1 MKTALQPYFQKR
13 DFKITSEPTGGK
25 ASASALSFV
34 VQKHAATRLHYDFR
48 LELDG
53 TLKSWAVPK
62 GPSLD
67 PHDKRMAVHVEDHPI
82 DYAGFEGTIPKGQ
95 YGAGKV
101 IVWDNGT
108 WEPVGDPRAG
118 YRDGKL
124 KFRLHGTK
132 LHGGWTLVRMRGRA
146 GERQEPWLLIK
157 ERDDAARPA
166 AEYSIVD
173 AEPASVLSDMT
184 IDDKPTASPK
194 EAAADD
200 SKAATRRAAKSSATK
215 SSATKKSATETSA
228 TKKIVAKKTVAKK
241 SAAKKAAAK
250 KSVGRPST
258 PKRNATASAAPPGLP
273 VGAVPARLPD
283 TLLPQL
289 ATLVSDAPSDA
300 GWLWEIKFDGY
311 RLLARI
317 DGDDVRLFTRRGNDW
332 SDRMPGLVDAVRAL
346 GIGSG
351 WLDGEIVV
359 NGTSG
364 VPDFNA
370 LQNAFESSRVEDI
383 EYFVFDLPYWNG
395 HDLRSVPL
403 RERRTVLAAL
413 LDRAP
418 PNERVRFSHDFD
430 SRPEELLQNA
440 CRMRLEGMIGKRAD
454 APYVSRRSPTWI
466 KLKCTQRQEFVVGG
480 WTDPQ
485 GSRTGIGSLL
495 LGIHDEA
502 GHLRFAG
509 GVGSGFDQ
517 KTLRSVKQAL
527 DAMPAEKTP
536 FYEKPRDV
544 RGHWV
549 EPRLVAEVSFGEWTP
564 DGRIRHSVFHGLRE
578 DKDASAIG
586 REQPVAAATASSAAR
601 KASANT
607 ANPAQAAKSEQ
618 PAAKKKSAK
627 SPARSTD
634 ATVEGIRISHPERVV
649 DTTTGIT
656 KLEVVNHYLEVAK
669 LILPHL
675 VDRPVSLVRAPAG
688 LAGHLVFQ
696 RHAGA
701 LRIPELR
708 QIDAAFSPDHEPM
721 VEVDSFTALIG
732 AAQANVIEFHTW
744 NATTKDAAHPDRMIF
759 DLDPG
764 EGVAWQRM
772 QEGAEL
778 MRSLLEQIGLQSFL
792 KTSGGK
798 GLHVVVPI
806 APKDDWDSVRELA
819 KRIVEHM
826 AQTIPERFVA
836 KSGPKNRV
844 GRIFVDYLRNG
855 FGATTACAWSAR
867 ARPGLGVS
875 VPCAWDE
882 LGAITSGAHWTIRNV
897 HERIE
902 ERVDP
907 WRAYARTKQSAAKA
921 MKAIGRER
929 AAA

>member
-1 MKTALQPYFQKR
+1 MKSALQPYFEKR
-13 DFKITSEPTGGK
+13 NFDVTREPTGGK
-25 ASASALSFV
+25 ATRGALSFV

-82 DYAGFEGTIPKGQ
+82 DYASFEGTIPKGQ
-95 YGAGKV
+95 YGAGQV

-108 WEPVGDPRAG
+108 WEPIGDARAG
-118 YRDGKL
+118 LSAGKL
-124 KFRLHGTK
+124 KFRLHGKK
-132 LHGGWTLVRMRGRA
+132 LRGGWTLVRMHGRE

-157 ERDDAARPA
+157 ERDDEARPV
-166 AEYSIVD
+166 AEYDVTV
-173 AEPASVLSDMT
+173 AEPKSVLSNRT
-184 IDDKPTASPK
+184 IADKATASPR

-200 SKAATRRAAKSSATK
+200 SKRKTPARRGRKTATK
-215 SSATKKSATETSA
+215 RARSDSNSDDDGDGGGSPQTSRTSHRITA
-228 TKKIVAKKTVAKK
+228 
-241 SAAKKAAAK
+241 
-250 KSVGRPST
+250 PS
-258 PKRNATASAAPPGLP
+258 LP
-273 VGAVPARLPD
+273 AGAVRARLPA

-289 ATLVSDAPSDA
+289 ATLVDEAPHDA
-300 GWLWEIKFDGY
+300 GWIWEIKFDGY
-311 RLLARI
+311 RLLARV
-317 DGDDVRLFTRRGNDW
+317 DATSDEVRLFTRRGNDW
-332 SDRMPGLVDAVRAL
+332 TERMPGLVDAVRRL
-346 GIGSG
+346 GIGSA

-359 NGTSG
+359 NGAHG

-370 LQNAFESSRVEDI
+370 LQNAFESARVADI
-383 EYFVFDLPYWNG
+383 QYYVFDLPFWNG
-395 HDLRSVPL
+395 HDLRNVPL
-403 RERRTVLAAL
+403 VERRALLAAL
-413 LDRAP
+413 LDRAEP
-418 PNERVRFSHDFD
+418 QERIRFSHDFD
-430 SRPEELLQNA
+430 SSPAELLQNA
-440 CRMRLEGMIGKRAD
+440 CRMRLEGMIGKRAA

-466 KLKCTQRQEFVVGG
+466 KLKCTQRQEFVIGG

-509 GVGSGFDQ
+509 AVGSGFDQ
-517 KTLRSVKQAL
+517 ATLRAVKSAL
-527 DAMPAEKTP
+527 DAVPAAQTP
-536 FYEKPRDV
+536 FFEKPRDV

-564 DGRIRHSVFHGLRE
+564 DGRVRHSVFHGLRD
-578 DKDASAIG
+578 DKDAGAIG
-586 REQPVAAATASSAAR
+586 REQAVAPAAAAR
-601 KASANT
+601 KTATTATSVGGKRGATKTTSAKT
-607 ANPAQAAKSEQ
+607 AAAKSARAAST
-618 PAAKKKSAK
+618 PAKAAK
-627 SPARSTD
+627 RGGD
-634 ATVEGIRISHPERVV
+634 ANVEGIRISHPDRVV
-649 DTTTGIT
+649 DATTGIT
-656 KLEVVNHYLEVAK
+656 KLEIVNYYLDVAK

-675 VDRPVSLVRAPAG
+675 VKRPVSLVRAPAG
-688 LAGHLVFQ
+688 LAGQLVFQ

-701 LRIPELR
+701 LKIPELR
-708 QIDAAFSPDHEPM
+708 EVDAAFSPDHEPM

-744 NATTKDAAHPDRMIF
+744 NATTKDAAHPDRIVF

-764 EGVAWQRM
+764 EGVAWKAM

-778 MRSLLEQIGLQSFL
+778 MRSLLEQIGLASFL

-806 APKDDWDSVRELA
+806 APKDDWDAVRELA
-819 KRIVEHM
+819 KRTVEHM
-826 AQTIPERFVA
+826 AATLPERFVA
-836 KSGPKNRV
+836 KSGAKNRV

-882 LGAITSGAHWTIRNV
+882 LGAITSGAHWTIRNA

-902 ERVDP
+902 ERGEP
-907 WRAYARTKQSAAKA
+907 WRGYAQTRQSAAKA
-921 MKAIGRER
+921 MKAIGVARG
-929 AAA
+929 AA

>member
-1 MKTALQPYFQKR
+1 MKSALQPYFDKR
-13 DFKITSEPTGGK
+13 DFRITSEPTGGK
-25 ASASALSFV
+25 ASRDALSFV

-67 PHDKRMAVHVEDHPI
+67 PADKRMAVHVEDHPI
-82 DYAGFEGTIPKGQ
+82 AYAGFEGTIPKGQ
-95 YGAGKV
+95 YGAGEV
-101 IVWDNGT
+101 IVWDQGT
-108 WEPVGDPRAG
+108 WEPVGDARAG
-118 YRDGKL
+118 YRAGKL
-124 KFRLHGTK
+124 KFRLHGRK
-132 LHGGWTLVRMRGRA
+132 LQGGWTLVRMHGRA

-166 AEYSIVD
+166 AEYSIVE
-173 AEPASVLSDMT
+173 AEPASVLSGTT
-184 IDDKPTASPK
+184 IEDKPAASAR
-194 EAAADD
+194 EAAADAAKRKPPAAD
-200 SKAATRRAAKSSATK
+200 SKRKAPAAAAKRKAP
-215 SSATKKSATETSA
+215 A
-228 TKKIVAKKTVAKK
+228 
-241 SAAKKAAAK
+241 KAAAK
-250 KSVGRPST
+250 TAPIRSARTSRRVTAPS
-258 PKRNATASAAPPGLP
+258 LP
-273 VGAVPARLPD
+273 AGAVKARLPA

-289 ATLVSDAPSDA
+289 ATLVSEAPRDS
-300 GWLWEIKFDGY
+300 GWIYEIKFDGY

-317 DGDDVRLFTRRGNDW
+317 DEATDDVRLLTRRGNDW
-332 SDRMPGLVDAVRAL
+332 SARMPGLVDAVRRL

-359 NGTSG
+359 NGAHG

-370 LQNAFESSRVEDI
+370 LQNAFESSRVDDI
-383 EYFVFDLPYWNG
+383 QYFVFDLPYWGG
-395 HDLRSVPL
+395 HDLRNVPL
-403 RERRTVLAAL
+403 AERRAHLAAL
-413 LDRAP
+413 LERAP
-418 PNERVRFSHDFD
+418 PSERVRFSQDFE
-430 SRPEELLQNA
+430 STPEDLLQNA
-440 CRMRLEGMIGKRAD
+440 CRMRLEGVIGKRAD

-466 KLKCTQRQEFVVGG
+466 KLKCTRRQEFVIGG

-495 LGIHDEA
+495 LGIHDEN

-517 KTLRSVKQAL
+517 KTLRSVKAAL
-527 DAMPAEKTP
+527 DAIPAEKTP
-536 FYEKPRDV
+536 FFEKPRDV

-564 DGRIRHSVFHGLRE
+564 DGRIRHSVFHGLRD

-586 REQPVAAATASSAAR
+586 RERAVAPADAGAPANSTATGNG
-601 KASANT
+601 KASPTTKA
-607 ANPAQAAKSEQ
+607 PATPIPRSRSKS
-618 PAAKKKSAK
+618 KGSG
-627 SPARSTD
+627 D
-634 ATVEGIRISHPERVV
+634 ATVEGIRISHPDRIV
-649 DTTTGIT
+649 DATTGIS
-656 KLEVVNHYLEVAK
+656 KLEIVNYYLEAAR

-675 VDRPVSLVRAPAG
+675 VKRPVSLVRAPAG

-708 QIDAAFSPDHEPM
+708 ELDPAFSPDHEPM

-744 NATTKDAAHPDRMIF
+744 NATTKDAAHPDRIVF

-764 EGVAWQRM
+764 EGVAWRKM

-778 MRSLLEQIGLQSFL
+778 MRSLLEQLGLASFL

-806 APKDDWDSVRELA
+806 APKHDWDSVKELA

-826 AQTIPERFVA
+826 AATIPERFVA

-867 ARPGLGVS
+867 ARAGLGVS
-875 VPCAWDE
+875 VPCEWDE
-882 LGAITSGAHWTIRNV
+882 LGSLAGGAHWTIRNV

-902 ERVDP
+902 ERGDA
-907 WRAYARTKQSAAKA
+907 WRDYARTKQNAAKA
-921 MKAIGRER
+921 MQLIGVER
-929 AAA
+929 VDA

>member
-1 MKTALQPYFQKR
+1 MKSALRPYLDKR
-13 DFKITSEPTGGK
+13 NFDVTSEPTGGK
-25 ASASALSFV
+25 ATRGALSFV

-82 DYAGFEGTIPKGQ
+82 DYASFEGTIPKGQ
-95 YGAGKV
+95 YGAGQV

-108 WEPVGDPRAG
+108 WEPVGDAREGLRA
-118 YRDGKL
+118 GKL
-124 KFRLHGTK
+124 KFRLHGKK
-132 LHGGWTLVRMRGRA
+132 LHGGWTLVRMHGRE

-157 ERDDAARPA
+157 ERDDEARPA
-166 AEYSIVD
+166 AEYDVTV
-173 AEPASVLSDMT
+173 AAPKSVLSNRT
-184 IDDKPTASPK
+184 IADKATASPR

-200 SKAATRRAAKSSATK
+200 SKQKAPARRARKTATK
-215 SSATKKSATETSA
+215 RPRSDSDDEEGGGGESPHTSRTSHRITA
-228 TKKIVAKKTVAKK
+228 
-241 SAAKKAAAK
+241 
-250 KSVGRPST
+250 PS
-258 PKRNATASAAPPGLP
+258 LP
-273 VGAVPARLPD
+273 AGAVRARLPA

-289 ATLVSDAPSDA
+289 ATLVSEAPHDA
-300 GWLWEIKFDGY
+300 GWVWEIKFDGY
-311 RLLARI
+311 RLLARV
-317 DGDDVRLFTRRGNDW
+317 DGEDVRLFTRRGNDW
-332 SDRMPGLVDAVRAL
+332 SERMPGLVDAVRKL
-346 GIGSG
+346 GIGSA

-359 NGTSG
+359 NGAHG

-370 LQNAFESSRVEDI
+370 LQNAFESARVADI
-383 EYFVFDLPYWNG
+383 QYYVFDLPFWDG
-395 HDLRSVPL
+395 HDLRDVPL
-403 RERRTVLAAL
+403 VERRALLAAL
-413 LDRAP
+413 LERAEP
-418 PNERVRFSHDFD
+418 QERIRFSQDFD
-430 SRPEELLQNA
+430 SSPEELLQNA

-466 KLKCTQRQEFVVGG
+466 KLKCTQRQEFVIGG

-502 GHLRFAG
+502 GQLRFAG
-509 GVGSGFDQ
+509 AVGSGFDQ
-517 KTLRSVKQAL
+517 ATLRAVKSAL
-527 DAMPAEKTP
+527 DAIPAAQTP
-536 FYEKPRDV
+536 FFEKPRDV

-564 DGRIRHSVFHGLRE
+564 DGRIRHSVFHGLRD
-578 DKDASAIG
+578 DKDAKAIG
-586 REQPVAAATASSAAR
+586 REQAVAPAAAARKTTSAKTSAAKTTATKSAAR
-601 KASANT
+601 T
-607 ANPAQAAKSEQ
+607 RTAAK
-618 PAAKKKSAK
+618 AAKRSA
-627 SPARSTD
+627 D
-634 ATVEGIRISHPERVV
+634 ASVEGIRISHPDRVV
-649 DTTTGIT
+649 DASTGIT
-656 KLEVVNHYLEVAK
+656 KLEIVNYYLEVAK

-675 VDRPVSLVRAPAG
+675 AKRPVSLVRAPAG
-688 LAGHLVFQ
+688 LAGQLVFQ

-708 QIDAAFSPDHEPM
+708 EVDAAFSPDHEPM

-744 NATTKDAAHPDRMIF
+744 NATTKDAAHPDRIVF

-764 EGVAWQRM
+764 EGVAWKAM

-778 MRSLLEQIGLQSFL
+778 MRSLLEQIGLKSFL

-806 APKDDWDSVRELA
+806 APKDDWDAVRELA

-826 AQTIPERFVA
+826 AATLPERFVA
-836 KSGPKNRV
+836 KSGAKNRV

-867 ARPGLGVS
+867 ARAGLGVS

-902 ERVDP
+902 DRGDP
-907 WRAYARTKQSAAKA
+907 WRGYAQARQSAAKA
-921 MKAIGRER
+921 MKAIGMARG
-929 AAA
+929 AA

>member
-1 MKTALQPYFQKR
+1 MKSALAPYYGKR
-13 DFKITSEPTGGK
+13 DFKVTSEPQGGK
-25 ASASALSFV
+25 ASTGALSFV
-34 VQKHAATRLHYDFR
+34 VQKHAASRLHYDFR

-67 PHDKRMAVHVEDHPI
+67 PGDKRMAVHVEDHPI
-82 DYAGFEGTIPKGQ
+82 DYGGFEGTIPKGQ
-95 YGAGKV
+95 YGAGEV

-108 WEPVGDPRAG
+108 WEPVGDARAG
-118 YRDGKL
+118 YRAGKL
-124 KFRLHGTK
+124 KFRLDGKK
-132 LHGGWTLVRMRGRA
+132 LHGGWTLVRMHGRE

-157 ERDDAARPA
+157 EKDEAARPS
-166 AEYSIVD
+166 AEYSVVD
-173 AEPASVLSDMT
+173 AEPKSVLSDRT
-184 IDDKPTASPK
+184 IADKPAAAPK
-194 EAAADD
+194 EAARDD
-200 SKAATRRAAKSSATK
+200 SRASS
-215 SSATKKSATETSA
+215 
-228 TKKIVAKKTVAKK
+228 
-241 SAAKKAAAK
+241 SAAKKPAGKRATKSAAAK
-250 KSVGRPST
+250 TTAARS
-258 PKRNATASAAPPGLP
+258 ATARSTTVEPLALP
-273 VGAVPARLPD
+273 AGATKAKLPA
-283 TLLPQL
+283 TLSPQL
-289 ATLVSDAPSDA
+289 ATLVSKTPSDS
-300 GWLWEIKFDGY
+300 GWIYEIKFDGY
-311 RLLARI
+311 RIVARV

-332 SDRMPGLVDAVRAL
+332 SARMPGLVEAVRSL
-346 GIGSG
+346 GLGSA

-359 NGTSG
+359 NGASG
-364 VPDFNA
+364 TPDFNG
-370 LQNAFESSRVEDI
+370 LQNAFDSARTEAI
-383 EYFVFDLPYWNG
+383 QYYVFDLPYFAG

-403 RERRTVLAAL
+403 VERRAVLSAAL
-413 LDRAP
+413 DRTPAQ
-418 PNERVRFSHDFD
+418 ERVRFSQDFD
-430 SRPEELLQNA
+430 SNPKELLQNA

-454 APYVSRRSPTWI
+454 SPYVSRRSPTWI

-502 GHLRFAG
+502 GNLRYAG

-517 KTLRSVKQAL
+517 KTLAAVKQAL
-527 DAMPAEKTP
+527 AAIPAEKTP
-536 FYEKPRDV
+536 FFEKPRDV

-549 EPRLVAEVSFGEWTP
+549 EPVLVAEVSFGEWTP
-564 DGRIRHSVFHGLRE
+564 DGRIRHSVFHGLRD

-586 REQPVAAATASSAAR
+586 REQAVAPAAAR
-601 KASANT
+601 KTTKAATSVAAKRGGAKT
-607 ANPAQAAKSEQ
+607 AAAKRAAAKST
-618 PAAKKKSAK
+618 PTKAAKRSA
-627 SPARSTD
+627 D

-656 KLEVVNHYLEVAK
+656 KLEIVNYYLDVAK

-675 VDRPVSLVRAPAG
+675 VQRPVSLVRAPGG
-688 LAGHLVFQ
+688 LAGQLVFQ

-701 LRIPELR
+701 LKIPELR
-708 QIDAAFSPDHEPM
+708 EVDAAFSPDHEPM

-744 NATTKDAAHPDRMIF
+744 NATTKDAAHPDRIVF

-764 EGVAWQRM
+764 EGIAWKKM

-778 MRSLLEQIGLQSFL
+778 MRSLLEQIGLESFL

-806 APKDDWDSVRELA
+806 APKDGWDAVRELA
-819 KRIVEHM
+819 KGIVEHM
-826 AQTIPERFVA
+826 AATLPERFVA
-836 KSGPKNRV
+836 KSGAKNRV

-867 ARPGLGVS
+867 ARPGLGIS

-882 LGAITSGAHWTIRNV
+882 LGAITSGAHWTIRSA

-902 ERVDP
+902 ERGDP
-907 WRAYARTKQSAAKA
+907 WRGYAQTKQSAAKA
-921 MKAIGRER
+921 MKAIAKARG
-929 AAA
+929 AP